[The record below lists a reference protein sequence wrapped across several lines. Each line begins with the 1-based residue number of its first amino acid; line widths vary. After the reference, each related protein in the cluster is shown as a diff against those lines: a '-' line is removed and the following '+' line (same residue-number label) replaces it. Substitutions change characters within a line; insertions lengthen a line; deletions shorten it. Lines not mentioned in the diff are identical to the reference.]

1 MTSIPFQRMTMPA
14 SLVLVA
20 LVIAAC
26 QSGDDTSPSPSEAVV
41 SLAPASASAS
51 VAASADASDT
61 ASAGAGEETSVFDLE
76 VGDCFTADSTQLET
90 VLVVDCEAAHVFEV
104 YEVSDVGGAED
115 PFPGETE
122 VQQSA
127 TAACEAAFEPYVG
140 TGYQDSIWY
149 VTTIPPNEQTWEE
162 GDREVV
168 CLLHTQEATEVTGS
182 AEGSGE

>member
-1 MTSIPFQRMTMPA
+1 MTSIPFQRITMPMLLA
-14 SLVLVA
+14 LVA
-20 LVIAAC
+20 LVVAAC
-26 QSGDDTSPSPSEAVV
+26 QGGDTSPSPSEATA
-41 SLAPASASAS
+41 SLGPASAEAS
-51 VAASADASDT
+51 GVASAE

-90 VLVVDCEAAHVFEV
+90 VLVVDCDESHVYEV
-104 YEVSDVGGAED
+104 YSVSDVGGAED
-115 PFPGETE
+115 PFPGEAE
-122 VQQSA
+122 LQQSA
-127 TAACEAAFEPYVG
+127 TAECEAAFEPYVG
-140 TGYQDSIWY
+140 TGYQDSVWY